1 MQTPSHGRPIK
12 ADRQGLKRMTRTNA
26 ADNRSPYPTIGECL
40 RFVVGAFD
48 LRGHGDAAARKL
60 LDRLANEGDYDWTLF
75 PEILNQMIRQP
86 LAKCTDEE
94 FATFTATR
102 LGHIRENYISVIGE
116 ISLDA
121 LSRDE
126 ALPALA
132 QHYFIPMAS
141 GLLQRTR
148 ATFGG
153 PDLNLL
159 LAPPMTTT
167 DGKVDNFNPIEAV
180 LHWFVR
186 AHTGKFGQLPAHLY
200 DDANDPDRTKRDLL
214 SRHLRGKQIP
224 DVAALRDVVKTI
236 RSRPWYSHNGPTPQL
251 LSRWLFIARALIW
264 AETHVPATVNL
275 RAALLR
281 WAAPDVP
288 PEFDVGMPLSTL
300 VAARGTQFLDLA
312 AAGGNAFL
320 HISTR
325 QQLSA
330 KQLTAA
336 VEDVREFRRAF
347 ERAGQPQSALYMLHW
362 CEARQAAWEGN
373 RDEALRLYKLAAD
386 AALYRSGPEMKKLL
400 LEAVLM
406 AAECRRKVVYNQ
418 LMSRAAALHVFTYPL
433 GGPITNIPLM
443 EEICVNF
450 LIYFPHVPPPGQRL
464 S

>member
-1 MQTPSHGRPIK
+1 M
-12 ADRQGLKRMTRTNA
+12 
-26 ADNRSPYPTIGECL
+26 
-40 RFVVGAFD
+40 
-48 LRGHGDAAARKL
+48 RGHGDAAARKL

-75 PEILNQMIRQP
+75 PEILDQMIRQP

-102 LGHIRENYISVIGE
+102 LGHIRDNYISVIGK

-141 GLLQRTR
+141 GFLQRNR

-167 DGKVDNFNPIEAV
+167 DGKVDNFNQIEAV
-180 LHWFVR
+180 LHWFFH
-186 AHTGKFGQLPAHLY
+186 AHTGTFEQVPSQLY
-200 DDANDPDRTKRDLL
+200 DDANDPDRIKRDLL

-224 DVAALRDVVKTI
+224 DTAALRDVVKTI
-236 RSRPWYSHNGPTPQL
+236 QSRRWYTHDGPTPQL

-264 AETHVPATVNL
+264 AETHVSPTLNL
-275 RAALLR
+275 RSALLS
-281 WAAPDVP
+281 WAGPDVS
-288 PEFDVGMPLSTL
+288 PEFDVGIALSTL
-300 VAARGTQFLDLA
+300 VIEKGNQFPELKVAGLLA
-312 AAGGNAFL
+312 CH
-320 HISTR
+320 HIRTR
-325 QQLSA
+325 QHLSA
-330 KQLTAA
+330 KQLTEA
-336 VEDVREFRRAF
+336 VEHVKEFRRAF
-347 ERAGQPQSALYMLHW
+347 ERAGQPHFEIYMLYW
-362 CEARQAAWEGN
+362 CEARQAAWEGHRN
-373 RDEALRLYKLAAD
+373 EALRLYKLAAD
-386 AALYRSGPEMKKLL
+386 AALYRSGHEMKKLL